1 MNRVIATSLVFSLLF
16 LFVPLYGSAELR
28 EQDSREATKAKVRKR
43 QQERVDVL
51 RQTVEVEHTPNA
63 FFTARVVDAETGKS
77 VEKFKALAGTSRME
91 DIGWQWQ
98 PHTIREYTKG
108 QMQWPPLGKRGYKEQ
123 VLRVEAKGYTPYHT
137 PPVKR
142 LDQGKLLDLAGGE
155 QAPGGDGIP
164 QVISGRIGDPFEL
177 VIRLERDPGVQ
188 GRAVLPN
195 GRPARGAQVGI
206 AMAGRAV
213 RIVNGRIDM
222 RPLAEDAGRR
232 DRWSRPFMTTTD
244 EKGRFALPTE
254 IAPAAVIITHADG
267 IAAFK
272 YVDFSSSSDI
282 PLVPWGVIAGQVMWG
297 DEPGVGA
304 KLDVGARTY
313 VAKQFHL
320 VVGCYQS
327 VVTDD
332 HGRFRVEKLPP
343 GLAQVSHVI
352 EVAGKEGSSYRPVQ
366 FIKVS
371 PSEPTEMVFGGSGR
385 PVVGKLVGAGSYE
398 DIRIRIAPN
407 APYAGFLR
415 DPDDVVWPAYGQ
427 FLNSPAGKNYVKGG
441 IQPNAD
447 GTFRIENVPP
457 ETYQL
462 FVTAR
467 AADGKDENAGYARFT
482 IDTIPGGASDE
493 PHVVGEI
500 KVK

>member
-1 MNRVIATSLVFSLLF
+1 
-16 LFVPLYGSAELR
+16 
-28 EQDSREATKAKVRKR
+28 
-43 QQERVDVL
+43 
-51 RQTVEVEHTPNA
+51 
-63 FFTARVVDAETGKS
+63 
-77 VEKFKALAGTSRME
+77 
-91 DIGWQWQ
+91 
-98 PHTIREYTKG
+98 
-108 QMQWPPLGKRGYKEQ
+108 
-123 VLRVEAKGYTPYHT
+123 
-137 PPVKR
+137 
-142 LDQGKLLDLAGGE
+142 
-155 QAPGGDGIP
+155 
-164 QVISGRIGDPFEL
+164 
-177 VIRLERDPGVQ
+177 
-188 GRAVLPN
+188 
-195 GRPARGAQVGI
+195 
-206 AMAGRAV
+206 
-213 RIVNGRIDM
+213 
-222 RPLAEDAGRR
+222 
-232 DRWSRPFMTTTD
+232 MTTTD

-254 IAPAAVIITHADG
+254 IAPAAVIITHTDG

-282 PLVPWGVIAGQVMWG
+282 PLVPWGVIAGQAMWG

-327 VVTDD
+327 VVTDEQ
-332 HGRFRVEKLPP
+332 GRFRVEKLPP

-352 EVAGKEGSSYRPVQ
+352 EVPGKEGSSYRPVQ
-366 FIKVS
+366 FIEIS
-371 PSEPTEMVFGGSGR
+371 PSEPTKMVFGGRGR
-385 PVVGKLVGAGSYE
+385 PVVDKLVGAGSYE

-441 IQPNAD
+441 IKPNAD
-447 GTFRIENVPP
+447 GTFRIESVPP

-462 FVTAR
+462 FVTAG
-467 AADGKDENAGYARFT
+467 AADGKAENVGYARFT
-482 IDTIPGGASDE
+482 IETIPGGASDE